1 MEPATTT
8 RVIRVPVAGMT
19 CAACTHRVGTALRR
33 IPGVHGVEVSLPR
46 GIATLT
52 ASRVPTDEELSRQ
65 LTSAGYELGRTRWL
79 SGDKDVWG
87 TFAVALVVVTA
98 LILAA
103 LGLGIADIPAQLTS
117 PSGGGLMLVGLVGL
131 AAGVSTCMALVGG
144 LVLSIS
150 AAHAA
155 STPADAHGSFAGR
168 IRPHVVFNAGRITGF
183 VLLGAMLGTLGGAFS
198 VPTRLMGVVILA
210 VAAVMAILGIRLT
223 EVSPRVAAWAP
234 HLPTRLAT
242 VVSRGSGDTQYS
254 DLRAAV
260 LGAATFLLPCGFTQ
274 AVQLYALTTGSAVSA
289 GLIMGVF
296 ALGTTPGL
304 LTLAAVPEVATGS
317 RRRHVA
323 LRAIGVVVLAFA
335 LVNASAGLRLLGWTS
350 TAYAPVA
357 TSVSSNVTLNDGVQ
371 TVTMTQT
378 PRGYSPADTVVY
390 AGIPIA
396 WIVESTSKWDC
407 SAFLRVPSTG
417 TSVDLQQG
425 RNSIDLPPLPEGTTA
440 FTCVMGMY
448 SGTLQAIPAPK
459 PRAT

>member
-1 MEPATTT
+1 MDPATPT
-8 RVIRVPVAGMT
+8 RITRVPVAGMT
-19 CAACTHRVGTALRR
+19 CAACTQRVGAALRR
-33 IPGVHGVEVSLPR
+33 IPGVESVEVSLPA
-46 GIATLT
+46 GAATLT
-52 ASRVPTDEELSRQ
+52 ASRVPSDEELSRE
-65 LTSAGYELGRTRWL
+65 LASAGYELGRTRWL
-79 SGDKDVWG
+79 SGDTEVWG
-87 TFAVALVVVTA
+87 TFAVALVGVTA

-103 LGLGIADIPAQLTS
+103 LRLGIADIPAQLSS
-117 PSGGGLMLVGLVGL
+117 PGSGGLMLVGLLGL

-150 AAHAA
+150 ASHAA
-155 STPADAHGSFAGR
+155 STPPDTERSFAGR
-168 IRPHVVFNAGRITGF
+168 MRPHLVFNAGRITGF
-183 VLLGAMLGTLGGAFS
+183 VVLGALLGTIGGAFS

-223 EVSPRVAAWAP
+223 GVSPRVAAWAP

-242 VVSRGSGDTQYS
+242 VVSRGSRDTQYT
-254 DLRAAV
+254 DLRAAA

-317 RRRHVA
+317 RRRGVA
-323 LRAIGVVVLAFA
+323 LRAVGVVVLAFA
-335 LVNASAGLRLLGWTS
+335 LVNGSAGLRLLGWTS
-350 TAYAPVA
+350 TADDQVA
-357 TSVSSNVTLNDGVQ
+357 SSVSPNVTLNAGVQ

-378 PRGYSPADTVVY
+378 PRGYTPADTVVY
-390 AGIPIA
+390 AGIPIT

-417 TSVDLQQG
+417 TSIDLQEG
-425 RNSIDLPPLPEGTTA
+425 RNAIDLPPLPEGTTS

-448 SGTLQAIPAPK
+448 SGTLQAIPAPQ
-459 PRAT
+459 PPAT